1 MSKRRGLRVVPP
13 PGSPPGCVAW
23 LHRRAD
29 GGFHLTLRG
38 PAGRLL
44 QGSHPPGP
52 GRPVTLWAERRSR
65 PKGDPVAAVA
75 KAKAIAARRAQVEA
89 EAQVWT
95 PPARMPEPLLPRT
108 PARTAQLLRRLAR
121 RKKQVERIMLTDPA
135 VEMPALPPNETP
147 MSIEE
152 GIRILEERYRL
163 AVLRHQFPDA
173 SEEALGLM

>member
-1 MSKRRGLRVVPP
+1 M
-13 PGSPPGCVAW
+13 
-23 LHRRAD
+23 
-29 GGFHLTLRG
+29 
-38 PAGRLL
+38 
-44 QGSHPPGP
+44 
-52 GRPVTLWAERRSR
+52 TLWAERRSR